1 MNKIDTSF
9 DFRQDSKCG
18 DPDTDSQQLYEV
30 HKTLWS
36 KDGLQPFVSYDKLKS
51 VKVQV
56 PNNDKQIETAAI
68 LDKFDT
74 LVNDLPAPSADGWRQ
89 AGISVGL
96 PAELNARRKQYEYYR
111 GKILTFERKI

>member
-18 DPDTDSQQLYEV
+18 DPDTDSQQLYEA

-74 LVNDLPAPSADGWRQ
+74 LVND
-89 AGISVGL
+89 ISVGL
-96 PAELNARRKQYEYYR
+96 PAELSARRKQYEYYR
-111 GKILTFERKI
+111 GKLLTFKEKI

>member
-36 KDGLQPFVSYDKLKS
+36 KDGLQPFASYDKLKS

-74 LVNDLPAPSADGWRQ
+74 LVND
-89 AGISVGL
+89 ISVGL
-96 PAELNARRKQYEYYR
+96 PAELSARRKQYEYYR
-111 GKILTFERKI
+111 GKLLTFKEKI